1 MSDNLTNGYIY
12 VAHSH
17 LQNAADDMVSQ
28 TKAIATTPATGGAI
42 RTTAAKART
51 ARKHRGMDRPLFSSA
66 NSLSAR
72 RHLGMAPH
80 DVARDMTVLGA
91 PVDPGLVGAWENGA
105 YRPTENELFVLADVL
120 WCRTTELMGIEEP
133 RTLAE
138 HRLARQFTV
147 PRLTQTIKMD
157 TTEYLKAEAENQWTG
172 NLRQTLSLL
181 HALNI
186 SLRQLEA
193 ATGPCDTMYWRY

>member
-1 MSDNLTNGYIY
+1 MG
-12 VAHSH
+12 
-17 LQNAADDMVSQ
+17 
-28 TKAIATTPATGGAI
+28 
-42 RTTAAKART
+42 KART

-72 RHLGMAPH
+72 RHLGMSPH
-80 DVARDMTVLGA
+80 DVAREMTVLGA
-91 PVDPGLVGAWENGA
+91 PVDPELVDAWESGA
-105 YRPTENELFVLADVL
+105 YRPTENELFALADVL

-138 HRLARQFTV
+138 HRLARQFSV
-147 PRLTQTIKMD
+147 PRLTRTVKMD
-157 TTEYLKAEAENQWTG
+157 TTEYLKAEAENQWPG
-172 NLRQTLSLL
+172 NFRQTLSLL

-193 ATGPCDTMYWRY
+193 AAGPCDAMYGTSFSEVNQ